1 MLGAAE
7 SPLGDREG
15 GATAIFEKS
24 GPPDSADPADF
35 CNRIGQSATFRVSRL
50 WSDLP
55 LKADV
60 RRANLHF
67 CHRPCVDVAI
77 PSPVGQERQPDLLR
91 ISLLDADRAKLAF
104 ANV

>member
-35 CNRIGQSATFRVSRL
+35 CNKIGEKLTSGRCSIL
-50 WSDLP
+50 
-55 LKADV
+55 V
-60 RRANLHF
+60 RST
-67 CHRPCVDVAI
+67 P
-77 PSPVGQERQPDLLR
+77 
-91 ISLLDADRAKLAF
+91 
-104 ANV
+104 

>member
-35 CNRIGQSATFRVSRL
+35 CNKIGHKATRGWRYGARNRLVIQQSDQPEREMKE
-50 WSDLP
+50 
-55 LKADV
+55 KA
-60 RRANLHF
+60 
-67 CHRPCVDVAI
+67 
-77 PSPVGQERQPDLLR
+77 
-91 ISLLDADRAKLAF
+91 LDR
-104 ANV
+104 

>member
-35 CNRIGQSATFRVSRL
+35 CNKIDPKLRSRKCLPFGRCPGLSRRSANGSKTTLMTQNGNS
-50 WSDLP
+50 SS
-55 LKADV
+55 
-60 RRANLHF
+60 
-67 CHRPCVDVAI
+67 CVIRFGEVEKI
-77 PSPVGQERQPDLLR
+77 PYMSCL
-91 ISLLDADRAKLAF
+91 
-104 ANV
+104 

>member
-35 CNRIGQSATFRVSRL
+35 CNKIGPMLTSGDVPFRAAGARM
-50 WSDLP
+50 
-55 LKADV
+55 
-60 RRANLHF
+60 
-67 CHRPCVDVAI
+67 
-77 PSPVGQERQPDLLR
+77 SPRN
-91 ISLLDADRAKLAF
+91 K
-104 ANV
+104 

>member
-35 CNRIGQSATFRVSRL
+35 CNKIGPKLASSLSAAAS
-50 WSDLP
+50 
-55 LKADV
+55 
-60 RRANLHF
+60 ANG
-67 CHRPCVDVAI
+67 C
-77 PSPVGQERQPDLLR
+77 
-91 ISLLDADRAKLAF
+91 DADQ
-104 ANV
+104 

>member
-35 CNRIGQSATFRVSRL
+35 CNKIGPKL
-50 WSDLP
+50 LH
-55 LKADV
+55 V
-60 RRANLHF
+60 RSSGVKRTQYAQTELF
-67 CHRPCVDVAI
+67 
-77 PSPVGQERQPDLLR
+77 GL
-91 ISLLDADRAKLAF
+91 
-104 ANV
+104 